1 MRDREKVKLAQTERK
16 LEIEK
21 EEKTNRPKG

>member
-21 EEKTNRPKG
+21 EEKRNRPKG